1 MCIQEDQQARRDY
14 FVFTKNRLDA
24 RLLALWIVQPQQIDT
39 PVQRESVEEEWML
52 CSKQASEPASVCAQP
67 VVHAVSR
74 ANALAQLM
82 ESGVQ
87 L

>member
-52 CSKQASEPASVCAQP
+52 
-67 VVHAVSR
+67 
-74 ANALAQLM
+74 
-82 ESGVQ
+82 
-87 L
+87 

>member
-1 MCIQEDQQARRDY
+1 MCIREDQQARRDY

-52 CSKQASEPASVCAQP
+52 
-67 VVHAVSR
+67 
-74 ANALAQLM
+74 
-82 ESGVQ
+82 
-87 L
+87 